1 MTKTLCA
8 VAVAGLAGSAFA
20 AIDGTDF
27 QNKYGQAVWVQ
38 NLGTGF
44 GNNDNADTLD
54 ANGSE
59 LNALYA
65 QISGGKLR
73 LGYAGNLHGFNKINI
88 ALDYQAGGQNQL
100 GGLANLGNLSGL
112 TLDSGV
118 AADAVLSFTSGF
130 GGSNS
135 VEWYVDGSLADGT
148 GGFLGGGPAAG
159 PRSVSLGGAAVTFF
173 MNNSNVAGVAG
184 FGDPFSSDPATV
196 FTGLEVEIDLAAL
209 GYAGGAIKL
218 ASWINGASND
228 FMSNQVVGGL
238 PDGTGNLGG
247 DGNGNFTGNVSGI
260 DFNQFAGD
268 QFVTIIPAPG
278 SMALLGLGGL
288 AAARRRR

>member
-27 QNKYGQAVWVQ
+27 QNKYGGPLWVQ
-38 NLGTGF
+38 NVGTQF
-44 GNNDNADTLD
+44 GNNSDASSTF

-59 LNALYA
+59 INALYA
-65 QISGGKLR
+65 RVQGGKLL
-73 LGYAGNLHGFNKINI
+73 LGVAGNVETNFNKLNI
-88 ALDYQAGGQNQL
+88 VLDFKSGGQNTL
-100 GGLANLGNLSGL
+100 NGLPGLGNLSGL
-112 TLDSGV
+112 TFDNGFDADVVLSYTAGNDPLDS
-118 AADAVLSFTSGF
+118 F
-130 GGSNS
+130 
-135 VEWYVDGSLADGT
+135 VDGATADGM
-148 GGFLGGGPAAG
+148 GGFLGQGNAAG
-159 PRSVSLGGAAVTFF
+159 TMVMLNGAEIVFGV
-173 MNNSNVAGVAG
+173 NNSNTGGVGG
-184 FGDPFSSDPATV
+184 FGSPFDSDPGLVT
-196 FTGLEVEIDLAAL
+196 TGVEISIDIAAL
-209 GYAGGAIKL
+209 GYMGGEIRVAG
-218 ASWINGASND
+218 WINGGGND

-247 DGNGNFTGNVSGI
+247 DGNGTFTGNVSGI
-260 DFNQFAGD
+260 DFNNFAGD